1 MCPNCDAIVRDGSVI
16 CVRCG
21 QPLRPMRVSHNVRP
35 FLMGATLVL
44 MAVLVGVAW
53 GLGLQG

>member
-1 MCPNCDAIVRDGSVI
+1 MCPNCDAPIRDDSVI

-21 QPLRPMRVSHNVRP
+21 EPLRRMRGTRS
-35 FLMGATLVL
+35 MGPIWMGITLVA